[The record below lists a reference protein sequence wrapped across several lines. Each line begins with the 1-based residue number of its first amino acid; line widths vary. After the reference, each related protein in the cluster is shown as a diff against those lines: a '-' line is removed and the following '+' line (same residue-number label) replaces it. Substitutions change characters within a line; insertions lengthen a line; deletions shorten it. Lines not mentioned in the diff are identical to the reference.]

1 VNHLYTL
8 LFSLSIILINPIGAM
23 RGEIW
28 TQPKV
33 FTISLICILNFLIL
47 WSDRSDLKLTQSW
60 KINRLL
66 WEIFLGVST
75 AVRSQ
80 QYLLVLFASTLIVAS
95 TNYYKPFQ

>member
-1 VNHLYTL
+1 MNYLYTI

-33 FTISLICILNFLIL
+33 FAISLICILNFLML
-47 WSDRSDLKLTQSW
+47 WSDREDLKLPQSW

-66 WEIFLGVST
+66 
-75 AVRSQ
+75 
-80 QYLLVLFASTLIVAS
+80 
-95 TNYYKPFQ
+95 